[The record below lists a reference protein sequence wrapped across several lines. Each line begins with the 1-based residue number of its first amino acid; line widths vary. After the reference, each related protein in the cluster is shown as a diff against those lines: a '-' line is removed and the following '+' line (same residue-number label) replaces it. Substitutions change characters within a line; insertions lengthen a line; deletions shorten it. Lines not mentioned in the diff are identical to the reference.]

1 VIPFRLVRKSL
12 SRESKVY
19 RGIRSTIG
27 TCLLFLVSAVVAH
40 SEVIDRPVAT
50 INLIRPEM
58 ISAKQL
64 NSRVELLNMQ
74 RRAQNAAP
82 LTLEEKKELL
92 RTMIT
97 ELLIRQA
104 AEKDKII
111 VTDTEVN
118 AAVQKY
124 KNAAELQ
131 LGVTLTEKQFA
142 DLVLSQT
149 GLVWEEYVKQL
160 KTQILQQKYIT
171 QKKQSLFASVPMP
184 TDAEIEAF
192 YRDNATQFTN
202 PEIIRFSHIYI
213 DTRTLSNQDKPK
225 ALERAEAANRDVRNS
240 GKTFEQLVAQ
250 YTDDVSSRYN
260 GGDFGFLA
268 RNDQRAIAI
277 LGKPFF
283 DAVFALSV
291 NSVKG
296 VIESNIGYHIV
307 KVTAHYDPKL
317 LKIDDPIDPASEV
330 TVREYIRNGL
340 LQQNQEKAF
349 IRAVEEISK
358 ELYAQGNVVIFEENI
373 Q

>member
-1 VIPFRLVRKSL
+1 
-12 SRESKVY
+12 
-19 RGIRSTIG
+19 
-27 TCLLFLVSAVVAH
+27 
-40 SEVIDRPVAT
+40 VIDRPVAT

-192 YRDNATQFTN
+192 YRVNASQFSN
-202 PEIIRFSHIYI
+202 PEIIRFSHILSI
-213 DTRTLSNQDKPK
+213 RGRFRIRTNRRRLSGRKPPTGTCGTAERPSNSSSLSIPMTCPRGITGETSDFSHETTNAPSRSSANPSSTRFS
-225 ALERAEAANRDVRNS
+225 
-240 GKTFEQLVAQ
+240 
-250 YTDDVSSRYN
+250 
-260 GGDFGFLA
+260 
-268 RNDQRAIAI
+268 
-277 LGKPFF
+277 PFP
-283 DAVFALSV
+283 S
-291 NSVKG
+291 
-296 VIESNIGYHIV
+296 
-307 KVTAHYDPKL
+307 
-317 LKIDDPIDPASEV
+317 
-330 TVREYIRNGL
+330 IR
-340 LQQNQEKAF
+340 
-349 IRAVEEISK
+349 
-358 ELYAQGNVVIFEENI
+358 
-373 Q
+373 